1 MLKQNHQQLNK
12 SPHMELNTQH
22 QSKSSTVEI
31 KPHATQSKSVEAQ
44 IK

>member
-1 MLKQNHQQLNK
+1 MKSQQI
-12 SPHMELNTQH
+12 ELNPQP

-31 KPHATQSKSVEAQ
+31 KSHATQSKSVEAQ